1 MPDNVERVA
10 YRRGIFKGAHYRR
23 SWIPSEASACYRLA
37 KKYSGE
43 GKILDIGDLE
53 AFADAL
59 KAKFALPGSASPED
73 QLKPDVTVLFVATGA
88 KYGLAV
94 ETRTETHLSE
104 HKVRPDIAIYVGG
117 LICGY
122 IELKAPSLGADA
134 PKLKGDHNKKQWEKL
149 KGLPNLIYTDGRE
162 WALYRSGERPD
173 GQPIVRLHDDPTEK
187 GKAATTKDDADALE
201 RLFRDFLS
209 WEPAVPHNPSGLAK
223 YLAPL
228 SRFLRSE
235 VENALDQPGSA
246 VELLANE
253 WRQFFFPDADNA
265 KFADAYAQTVT
276 YAMLLARLSG
286 APKLDPAE
294 AAKTL
299 DKNNGLLARTLEL
312 LGQKAAREEL
322 AVGFEMLQ
330 RSLEALDPYDFLKS
344 KPDLWLYFYED
355 FLAAYDPKLRK
366 DYGVY
371 YTPREVVELQVR
383 LASELLE
390 KRFGKKLGFAD
401 DGVVFLDPAVGTGTY
416 PVAAVKHGLEK
427 VRARSGPG
435 AVPARAG
442 HMAENMHGFEVL
454 VGPYAVAHLRLTQAI
469 EGAMNDA
476 KAAGEPEEKLNKRL
490 NIYLA
495 DTLESPN
502 HAPPGGFDLTHKAL
516 TNEHEA
522 ARKVKQGGDILVCL
536 GNPPY
541 DRQTI
546 EEGDTTTQ
554 RKGGWVRFG
563 DQVRG
568 AAKQEEQGERA
579 IFKDFTE
586 PATKA
591 GAGVHLKN
599 LYNDYVYFWRWAL
612 WRLFEQQTCGG
623 IITFITA
630 SSYLAGPGFVGMREM
645 MRQTF
650 DELWIIDLGGDN
662 LGTRKTPNV
671 FNIQTPVAIAIGVRE
686 PKPSPDKPAKVRY
699 AKIEGAT
706 REDKLTQLEAV
717 ADFSGLVWRNC
728 PDDWHKPFL
737 PVGMGDYSAWPR
749 IQDLLPWTHSG
760 AQFKRSWPIGE
771 TQAVLSQR
779 YSKLISARLKD
790 RRQLFKESRDRKIT
804 WRPGDKS
811 LPCIYEITTTHPSPP
826 ISRYAFRSFDRQFGI
841 IDPRFGDYLRSDLQ
855 DTLGKQCFLTTLLT
869 TPLGYGAALTACSDL
884 PDLHHFRGSFGGK
897 DVIPLYR
904 DAAGSEPNVTG
915 GLLDALGKAYGTT
928 PTAEDLAGYVYA
940 VLGGQS
946 YTRRFWNELET
957 PGPRVPL
964 TKVGKTFAVAANLG
978 RKLIWLHTYAD
989 RFRDK
994 DRGNE
999 VSKGKAT
1006 TIKGVSSAPAHY
1018 PAEYTYDPAT
1028 REITVGNGR
1037 FGPVAPEVWEFEVS
1051 GLKVVQSWLGYR
1063 MRKRAGKKSSPLDEI
1078 RPECWTARMSDELLE
1093 LLWVLEATLAM
1104 EPELEK
1110 ALDKVVAGAC
1120 FTAAEMPTPKNEE
1133 RKAPGTVSNT
1143 GGLLEIMGVEDEA
1156 ANGDEDD
1163 D

>member
-1 MPDNVERVA
+1 MD
-10 YRRGIFKGAHYRR
+10 
-23 SWIPSEASACYRLA
+23 L
-37 KKYSGE
+37 GE
-43 GKILDIGDLE
+43 LE
-53 AFADAL
+53 TFADKL

-73 QLKPDVTVLFVATGA
+73 QLKPVVADLLTGA
-88 KYGLAV
+88 GVSYGLTV
-94 ETRTETHLSE
+94 ETRTETHLSD
-104 HKVRPDIAIYVGG
+104 HKVRPDIAVYVGG

-122 IELKAPSLGADA
+122 IELKAPGLGADA

-149 KGLPNLIYTDGRE
+149 KGLPNLVYTDGRE
-162 WALYRSGERPD
+162 WALYRTGERPD
-173 GQPIVRLHDDPTEK
+173 SQPIVRLHDDPTDK
-187 GKAATTKDDADALE
+187 GKAAVKTGDAEGLE
-201 RLFRDFLS
+201 RLLRDFLG
-209 WEPAVPHNPSGLAK
+209 WTPIVPHNPSSLAK
-223 YLAPL
+223 YLAPI

-235 VENALDQPGSA
+235 VESALNQPGSA
-246 VELLANE
+246 VQLLANE
-253 WRQFFFPDADNA
+253 WRQFFFPDSDNG

-286 APKLDPAE
+286 ADKLDPAE

-312 LGQKAAREEL
+312 LGQSEARKEL
-322 AVGFEMLQ
+322 SVGFEMLQ
-330 RSLEALDPYDFLKS
+330 RSLEALNPHDFLKS

-435 AVPARAG
+435 AVPARARQ
-442 HMAENMHGFEVL
+442 MAENMHGFEVL
-454 VGPYAVAHLRLTQAI
+454 VGPYAVAHLRLTQAL
-469 EGAMNDA
+469 EGAINDA
-476 KAAGEPEEKLNKRL
+476 KGEGEPEERLDKRL
-490 NIYLA
+490 SIYLA

-502 HAPPGGFDLTHKAL
+502 AAPPGGLTLTYKAL
-516 TNEHEA
+516 TQEHEA
-522 ARKVKQGGDILVCL
+522 ARKIKQGGDIVVCL

-563 DQVRG
+563 DQVG
-568 AAKQEEQGERA
+568 ADQEKQGEKPA
-579 IFKDFTE
+579 LLKDFTD
-586 PATKA
+586 PATKV

-623 IITFITA
+623 IVTFITA

-645 MRQTF
+645 MRRTF

-671 FNIQTPVAIAIGVRE
+671 FNIQTPVAIAVGVRGEE
-686 PKPSPDKPAKVRY
+686 PTPDKHAKVHY
-699 AKIEGAT
+699 AKIEGAS
-706 REDKLTQLEAV
+706 REDKLAQLEALK
-717 ADFSGLVWRNC
+717 DFGDIVWREC
-728 PDDWHKPFL
+728 PADWHKPFL
-737 PVGMGDYSAWPR
+737 PKGSGDYSDWPQ
-749 IQDLLPWTHSG
+749 IESLFPWTHSG

-771 TQAVLSQR
+771 TEAVLSER
-779 YSKLISARLKD
+779 FAKLIAAKPKD
-790 RRQLFKESRDRKIT
+790 RKKLFKESRDRKTT

-811 LPCIYEITTTHPSPP
+811 LPSVYQLEAKTPQPTAK
-826 ISRYAFRSFDRQFGI
+826 RYAFRSFDRHFGL
-841 IDPRFGDYLRSDLQ
+841 IDPRFGDYLRKELQ
-855 DTLGKQCFLTTLLT
+855 DTLGKQCFFTTLMT
-869 TPLGYGAALTACSDL
+869 TPLGSGPALIACSDL

-904 DAAGSEPNVTG
+904 DAAAADANVTA
-915 GLLDALGKAYGTT
+915 GLLAILSKQYDALIK
-928 PTAEDLAGYVYA
+928 PEDLAAYVYA
-940 VLGGQS
+940 TLGGQS
-946 YTRRFWNELET
+946 YSRRFWNELET

-964 TKVGKTFAVAANLG
+964 TKDGKTFTDTAKLG
-978 RKLIWLHTYAD
+978 RKLIWLHTYAE
-989 RFRDK
+989 RFQGD
-994 DRGNE
+994 DRGDE
-999 VSKGKAT
+999 VPAGAAKI
-1006 TIKGVSSAPAHY
+1006 IKGVSDSPAQY
-1018 PAEYTYDPAT
+1018 PETYSFDPET
-1028 REITVGNGR
+1028 GEITIGAGR
-1037 FGPVAPEVWEFEVS
+1037 IGPISEDVWEFEVS

-1063 MRKRAGKKSSPLDEI
+1063 MKKRAGKKSSPLDLI
-1078 RPECWTARMSDELLE
+1078 RPERWTARMSEELLE

-1104 EPELEK
+1104 EPDLE
-1110 ALDKVVAGAC
+1110 AQLDKIVAVPC
-1120 FTAAEMPTPKNEE
+1120 FTSAELPEPSDDE
-1133 RKAPGTVSNT
+1133 RKAPGAGTNAA
-1143 GGLLEIMGVEDEA
+1143 GGLLGLMGAE
-1156 ANGDEDD
+1156 EDD
-1163 D
+1163 DDDGGDESDDDSYG

>member
-1 MPDNVERVA
+1 MAATSPPPPWPPATGRARTEGCLGRRPA
-10 YRRGIFKGAHYRR
+10 RRGRR
-23 SWIPSEASACYRLA
+23 AGPVPDPVEKDSLIGKRLLLLLKQLA
-37 KKYSGE
+37 VTGWVM
-43 GKILDIGDLE
+43 DLATLE
-53 AFADAL
+53 VFAEAL

-73 QLKPDVTVLFVATGA
+73 QLKPVVADLFKAAGA
-88 KYGLAV
+88 SYGLTV
-94 ETRTETHLSE
+94 ETRTETHLSQ

-122 IELKAPSLGADA
+122 IELKAPGLGADA
-134 PKLKGDHNKKQWEKL
+134 TRLTGKHNKEQWEKL
-149 KGLPNLIYTDGRE
+149 KGLPNLIYTDGRD

-173 GQPIVRLHDDPTEK
+173 GQPIIRLHDDPTTK
-187 GKAATTKDDADALE
+187 GKAATTKENAEGLE
-201 RLFRDFLS
+201 RLLRDFLGWQPS
-209 WEPAVPHNPSGLAK
+209 VPHNPSGLAK

-235 VENALDQPGSA
+235 VENALAVSGSA
-246 VELLANE
+246 VEGLANE
-253 WRQFFFPDADNA
+253 WRQFFFPDSDNA

-286 APKLDPAE
+286 AAKLDPTE

-312 LGQKAAREEL
+312 LGHPDARKEL

-330 RSLEALDPYDFLKS
+330 RSLEALDPHDFLKS
-344 KPDLWLYFYED
+344 KPDFWLYFYED

-435 AVPARAG
+435 AIPARARQ
-442 HMAENMHGFEVL
+442 MAANMHGFEVL
-454 VGPYAVAHLRLTQAI
+454 VGPYAVAHLRLTQAL
-469 EGAMNDA
+469 EGAMNEA
-476 KAAGEPEEKLNKRL
+476 KAAGEADEKLDKRL

-502 HAPPGGFDLTHKAL
+502 AAPPGGLTLTYRAL
-516 TNEHEA
+516 TQEHEA

-563 DQVRG
+563 DQVKG
-568 AAKQEEQGERA
+568 AAKQEEQGDRA

-612 WRLFEQQTCGG
+612 WRLFEQQACGG
-623 IITFITA
+623 IVTFITA
-630 SSYLAGPGFVGMREM
+630 SSYLAGPGFVGVREVMR
-645 MRQTF
+645 RTF
-650 DELWIIDLGGDN
+650 DEIWIIDLGGDN

-671 FNIQTPVAIAIGVRE
+671 FNIQTPVAIAIGVRGA
-686 PKPSPDKPAKVRY
+686 KPTPDKPAKVQY

-706 REDKLTQLEAV
+706 REDKLTQLDGIGAF
-717 ADFSGLVWRNC
+717 AGIAWRDC

-737 PVGMGDYSAWPR
+737 PSGKGDYAEWPE
-749 IQDLLPWTHSG
+749 IDAVFPLSLNG
-760 AQFKRSWPIGE
+760 AQFKRHWPIGE
-771 TQAVLSQR
+771 TAGVLTAR
-779 YSKLISARLKD
+779 WTKLCAAKAEERKK
-790 RRQLFKESRDRKIT
+790 LFRETGGWKIT
-804 WRPGDKS
+804 KTVRDDLPGKGQPPVVS
-811 LPCIYEITTTHPSPP
+811 LSPASAMP
-826 ISRYAFRSFDRQFGI
+826 VATPFTYRSFDRHLALYDF
-841 IDPRFGDYLRSDLQ
+841 RLGDRLRPPLWRMHGLSQ
-855 DTLGKQCFLTTLLT
+855 VYFTTLLSNA
-869 TPLGYGAALTACSDL
+869 LGYGQGLVACAAI

-904 DAAGSEPNVTG
+904 DAAGTDPNVTA
-915 GLLDALGKAYGTT
+915 GLLAVLGNVYGTP
-928 PTAEDLAGYVYA
+928 PTAEDLAAYVYA

-957 PGPRVPL
+957 PGPRVPI
-964 TKVGKTFAVAANLG
+964 TKDAATFAEAAALG
-978 RKLIWLHTYAD
+978 RKLIWLHTYAE
-989 RFRDK
+989 RFRSA
-994 DRGNE
+994 DRGDE
-999 VSKGKAT
+999 IPPGTAKIV
-1006 TIKGVSSAPAHY
+1006 KGVSDSPAKY
-1018 PAEYTYDPAT
+1018 P
-1028 REITVGNGR
+1028 
-1037 FGPVAPEVWEFEVS
+1037 
-1051 GLKVVQSWLGYR
+1051 
-1063 MRKRAGKKSSPLDEI
+1063 
-1078 RPECWTARMSDELLE
+1078 
-1093 LLWVLEATLAM
+1093 EAFA
-1104 EPELEK
+1104 
-1110 ALDKVVAGAC
+1110 
-1120 FTAAEMPTPKNEE
+1120 
-1133 RKAPGTVSNT
+1133 
-1143 GGLLEIMGVEDEA
+1143 
-1156 ANGDEDD
+1156 
-1163 D
+1163 